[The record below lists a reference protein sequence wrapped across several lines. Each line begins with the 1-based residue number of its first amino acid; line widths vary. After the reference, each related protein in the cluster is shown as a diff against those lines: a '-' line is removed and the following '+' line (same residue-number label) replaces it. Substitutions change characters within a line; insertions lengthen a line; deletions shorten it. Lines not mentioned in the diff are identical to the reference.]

1 MVNVERGKRKEERR
15 KKKEERRKRS
25 AILKI
30 KANKK
35 AAFPNMPLFVIV
47 IAYGRFGSI
56 TSLMK

>member
-1 MVNVERGKRKEERR
+1 MVNVERGKR
-15 KKKEERRKRS
+15 KEERRKRS

>member
-1 MVNVERGKRKEERR
+1 MLKEERERGKK